1 MSSIDFTRNRHF
13 LFQHKGYEDDWQHLL
28 DCWDFILN
36 TNNVYPKL
44 LTYGELTD
52 LDYLGSRHTGYG
64 DFQLNKYVYNFF
76 DNMDLELTIDNKIH
90 LEIQE
95 HNWVFHKIKVQ
106 WLINQYR
113 TVGLYSPIQARFKK
127 IPTEKLHKQSGNRIF
142 VHPGMSR
149 VHALRHVRAFDSK
162 VIVWDPHEYIDKK
175 HMTFDEWYNM
185 FSDLDHMIFGTNV
198 QGECLEMH
206 VNEDRKD
213 MYKTVKE
220 IKLNM
225 YKHKRP
231 LLIGECAPDLEHLF
245 RRDNVRNGVVIETDK
260 VLEYEDLRI
269 FLDLYP
275 GEKEEIEQERI
286 SIRTIR

>member
-1 MSSIDFTRNRHF
+1 MSSIDFTRNCHF
-13 LFQHKGYEDDWQHLL
+13 MFQREPDDWQNLL

-36 TNNVYPKL
+36 TNKVYPKL

-52 LDYLGSRHTGYG
+52 LNFIGSKESGYG
-64 DFQLNKYVYNFF
+64 DYQLNKYVYNFF
-76 DNMDLELTIDNKIH
+76 DNMDLELTVDNKIH
-90 LEIQE
+90 LEIQT

-127 IPTEKLHKQSGNRIF
+127 IPTEKLHKQSGNRLF

-149 VHALRHVRAFDSK
+149 VHALRHVRAFDSS
-162 VIVWDPHEYIDKK
+162 VIVWDPHEYIDKV
-175 HMTFDEWYNM
+175 HMTFDEWYSM
-185 FSDLDHMIFGTNV
+185 FSDLDQGVFGTNV

-213 MYKTVKE
+213 MYDTVKE

-225 YKHKRP
+225 YKHKKP
-231 LLIGECAPDLEHLF
+231 LIIGKCDESIEHLF
-245 RRDNVRNGVVIETDK
+245 RRDNVKEGVIIETQDT
-260 VLEYEDLRI
+260 LQYDDLRI

-275 GEKEEIEQERI
+275 GEKEEIETERMA
-286 SIRTIR
+286 IRCYR